1 MEFKSNRGIYLQ
13 IADNLCNRILA
24 SDLKPNERVL
34 SVRDLAVALEVNRN
48 TVMRSY
54 AYLQDEGIFENKR
67 GVGYFVSEN
76 AIEKIRA
83 KEKIHF
89 FENDLPVLIQ
99 KVKLLKLNAT
109 DLQNLLQEINKNN

>member
-24 SDLKPNERVL
+24 SDLKPNER
-34 SVRDLAVALEVNRN
+34 VRDLAVALEVNRN